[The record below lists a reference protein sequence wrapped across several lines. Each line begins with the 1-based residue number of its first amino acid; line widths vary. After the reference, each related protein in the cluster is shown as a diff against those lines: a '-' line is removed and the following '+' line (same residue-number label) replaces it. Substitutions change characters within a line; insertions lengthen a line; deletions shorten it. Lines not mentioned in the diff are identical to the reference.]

1 VSDLMRMAIATTLV
15 AFGLGCMAGG
25 SYLHNDTLKKF
36 GIGGGVVA
44 MVFMVT
50 DTISTLRKGD
60 R

>member
-1 VSDLMRMAIATTLV
+1 MRAAIATTLV

-25 SYLHNDTLKKF
+25 SYLRNDTLKKF

-50 DTISTLRKGD
+50 DVCYMSRERNRK
-60 R
+60 